1 MEQIKACLKISD
13 RLGFGFQK
21 QHSGN
26 GGWNRFKNKNTWR
39 FVAKCFFSA
48 MYFSIIV
55 DDGGGLLI
63 ADVGFLV
70 DDGRSVFYADA
81 VGYFAADP

>member
-1 MEQIKACLKISD
+1 M
-13 RLGFGFQK
+13 
-21 QHSGN
+21 
-26 GGWNRFKNKNTWR
+26 
-39 FVAKCFFSA
+39 FFFA

-70 DDGRSVFYADA
+70 YDGRSVFYADA
-81 VGYFAADP
+81 VGHFASDSWITYPATSYYILRFWSGF

>member
-1 MEQIKACLKISD
+1 
-13 RLGFGFQK
+13 
-21 QHSGN
+21 
-26 GGWNRFKNKNTWR
+26 
-39 FVAKCFFSA
+39 

-70 DDGRSVFYADA
+70 YDGRSVFYADA
-81 VGYFAADP
+81 VGHFASDS

>member
-1 MEQIKACLKISD
+1 
-13 RLGFGFQK
+13 
-21 QHSGN
+21 
-26 GGWNRFKNKNTWR
+26 
-39 FVAKCFFSA
+39 